1 MDNKHAQNPNSGNGT
16 PRIQHWFHKFAYAT
30 SEVMGSPWAFL
41 IAVSTIVVWGLLGPV
56 FHYSDSWQLI
66 INTGTTII
74 TFLMVFLIQNTQNRD
89 AQAFHLKLNELIH
102 AIKGARN
109 KMIDLEDLSDEEL
122 KKLKQEFEKISGRRE
137 ASGKGESSQGEGARK
152 G

>member
-1 MDNKHAQNPNSGNGT
+1 
-16 PRIQHWFHKFAYAT
+16 
-30 SEVMGSPWAFL
+30 
-41 IAVSTIVVWGLLGPV
+41 
-56 FHYSDSWQLI
+56 
-66 INTGTTII
+66 
-74 TFLMVFLIQNTQNRD
+74 MVFLIQNTQNRD
-89 AQAFHLKLNELIH
+89 AKAFHLKLNELIH

-137 ASGKGESSQGEGARK
+137 ASGKGQSSQGEGARK